1 MCELQQF
8 VLGNKM
14 IMTVKE
20 KTHFIDQTDDE
31 KVSVLDLQAMLEI
44 GGGTTETPDSWSTFS
59 IDC

>member
-1 MCELQQF
+1 
-8 VLGNKM
+8 M